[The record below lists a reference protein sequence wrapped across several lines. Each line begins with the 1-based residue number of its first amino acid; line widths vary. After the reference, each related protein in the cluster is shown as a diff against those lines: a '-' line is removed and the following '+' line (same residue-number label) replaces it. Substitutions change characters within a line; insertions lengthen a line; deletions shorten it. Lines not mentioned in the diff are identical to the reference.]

1 MTDPWLVRP
10 ATHDDLDEVV
20 RFNCEMAVETEGR
33 HLDPE
38 RVRLGITRLITTPA
52 LGRALVVTHPDGT
65 LAGSMA
71 VTTEWSDWRNGQF
84 WWIQS
89 VYVVP
94 SCRRRGVF
102 SALYNYIEGEAR
114 AAEDVCGLRLYVER
128 ENVNAQKTY
137 LDLGMDET
145 HYRMFEVDF
154 RAE

>member
-10 ATHDDLDEVV
+10 ATHDDLDAVV
-20 RFNCEMAVETEGR
+20 GFNCDMAVETEGR

-52 LGRALVVTHPDGT
+52 LGRALVVAHPDGS

-71 VTTEWSDWRNGQF
+71 VTTEWSDWRNDQF

-89 VYVVP
+89 VYVLP

-102 SALYNYIEGEAR
+102 SALYSYIEGEAR
-114 AAEDVCGLRLYVER
+114 ATDDVCGLRLHVER
-128 ENVNAQKTY
+128 ENVNAQATY
-137 LDLGMDET
+137 LDLGMHKT

>member
-1 MTDPWLVRP
+1 MADRWLVRP
-10 ATHDDLDEVV
+10 ATPLDLDEVV
-20 RFNCEMAVETEGR
+20 RFNCNMALETEAK

-52 LGRALVVTHPDGT
+52 LGRAMVVTDADGH

-94 SCRRRGVF
+94 ACRRRGVF
-102 SALYNYIEGEAR
+102 RALYNHIEAEAR

-128 ENVNAQKTY
+128 ENVNAQATY
-137 LDLGMDET
+137 LDLGMSET

-154 RAE
+154 RAK

>member
-1 MTDPWLVRP
+1 MTDRWRVRP
-10 ATHDDLDEVV
+10 AIPEDLDEVL
-20 RFNCEMAVETEGR
+20 RFNCDMALETEDR

-38 RVRLGITRLITTPA
+38 RVRLGIMRLITTPA
-52 LGRALVVTHPDGT
+52 LGRALVVTEPDGT

-94 SCRRRGVF
+94 ARRRRGVF
-102 SALYNYIEGEAR
+102 SALYSYIEAEAR

-137 LDLGMDET
+137 LELGMSET

-154 RAE
+154 RGE